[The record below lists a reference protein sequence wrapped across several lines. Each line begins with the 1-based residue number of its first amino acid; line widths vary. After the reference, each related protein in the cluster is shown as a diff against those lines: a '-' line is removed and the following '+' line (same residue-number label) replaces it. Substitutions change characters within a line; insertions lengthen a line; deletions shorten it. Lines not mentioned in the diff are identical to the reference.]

1 MRERP
6 VAIEKMAVLRA
17 NPRVRLVGSAGG
29 VAGVSVSV
37 DTSAL

>member
-1 MRERP
+1 
-6 VAIEKMAVLRA
+6 LRA

-37 DTSAL
+37 VTSAL